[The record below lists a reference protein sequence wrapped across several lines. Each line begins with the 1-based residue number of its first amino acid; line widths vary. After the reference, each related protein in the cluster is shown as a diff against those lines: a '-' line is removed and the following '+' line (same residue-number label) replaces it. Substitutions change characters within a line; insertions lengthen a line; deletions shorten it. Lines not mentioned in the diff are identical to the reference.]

1 MAIYLGSL
9 ELATG
14 GGATGTGLPVNTYE
28 SFSVSTTGNPT
39 GYNATTGLYTHPN
52 GDYWLKTGNTLAG
65 VNSTYPDANVNYQ
78 ILTQFETSS
87 AFSTT
92 FVTRGL
98 ARTSTNW
105 YALEQT
111 TGAVREYTVDATT
124 GNLSG
129 GGGIVF
135 TAYANMQA
143 MTSNGTTLLIPSS
156 GTNLVERTTSGGSTG
171 FSFSVAYQGSS
182 ILGLGYYD
190 DGGDGVYIVYTSVA
204 SPHFQGGRVAT
215 YNAVT
220 GVATGFG
227 FQGGGTKEGCAFDG
241 NNYYVMGEQAG
252 APTYQY
258 DLQGVSTGYNVN
270 LGSAGGASLQYYNG
284 YFFCMTAGAYT
295 MEVTRVAFGGIGDTT
310 ARTDTD
316 TTKPLFIKIK

>member
-1 MAIYLGSL
+1 MSIYLGNL

-28 SFSVSTTGNPT
+28 SFSVTATGNPT
-39 GYNATTGLYTHPN
+39 GYDATTGLYTHPN

-65 VNSTYPDANVNYQ
+65 VSSTYPDANVNYQ

-87 AFSTT
+87 SFSTT

-98 ARTSTNW
+98 GRTSTNW

-129 GGGIVF
+129 GGSIVF
-135 TAYANMQA
+135 TAYSGWQA

-156 GTNLVERTTSGGSTG
+156 TTNLIERTTSGGSTG
-171 FSFSVAYQGSS
+171 FSFNVSAQGSN
-182 ILGLGYYD
+182 IDGLGYYD
-190 DGGDGVYIVYTSVA
+190 DGADGVYIVYTS
-204 SPHFQGGRVAT
+204 SSGTVAT

-220 GVATGFG
+220 GAATGFS
-227 FQGGGTKEGCAFDG
+227 FSGGSAMEGCAFDG
-241 NNYYVMGEQAG
+241 NNYYVLSVTNSQVI
-252 APTYQY
+252 QY
-258 DLQGVSTGYNVN
+258 DSQGVSTGYSAN
-270 LGSAGGASLQYYNG
+270 LGGSNAGGASLQYYNG
-284 YFFCMTAGAYT
+284 YFFCMSAAANT
-295 MEVTRVAFGGIGDTT
+295 MSVKRVAFGGVGDIT

-316 TTKPLFIKIK
+316 TTKPLFVKLK

>member
-28 SFSVSTTGNPT
+28 SFSVTSTGNPT
-39 GYNATTGLYTHPN
+39 GYNTTTGLYTHPN
-52 GDYWLKTGNTLAG
+52 GDYWLKTGNTLVG
-65 VNSTYPDANVNYQ
+65 VSSTYPDANVNYQ
-78 ILTQFETSS
+78 ILTQLEVSS
-87 AFSTT
+87 TFSTT

-135 TAYANMQA
+135 TSYANMQA

-156 GTNLVERTTSGGSTG
+156 TTNLVERTTSGGSTG
-171 FSFSVAYQGSS
+171 FSFSVSAQGSS

-190 DGGDGVYIVYTSVA
+190 DGADGVYIVYTS
-204 SPHFQGGRVAT
+204 SSGTVAT

-220 GVATGFG
+220 GVATGFS
-227 FQGGGTKEGCAFDG
+227 FSGGGTREGCAFDG

-252 APTYQY
+252 APTTQY
-258 DLQGVSTGYNVN
+258 DLQGVSTGYSVN
-270 LGSAGGASLQYYNG
+270 LVSSANGGASLQYYNG
-284 YFFCMTAGAYT
+284 YFFCMVAGAYN
-295 MEVTRVAFGGIGDTT
+295 MSVGRVAFGGIGDGT

-316 TTKPLFIKIK
+316 TTKPLFVKIK